1 MQDQAETQGLLTPI
15 SSTYCLLFV
24 QIDTEPWKMQAL

>member
-1 MQDQAETQGLLTPI
+1 MQDQTETQGLLNPI

-24 QIDTEPWKMQAL
+24 QTDMEPCKMQAL